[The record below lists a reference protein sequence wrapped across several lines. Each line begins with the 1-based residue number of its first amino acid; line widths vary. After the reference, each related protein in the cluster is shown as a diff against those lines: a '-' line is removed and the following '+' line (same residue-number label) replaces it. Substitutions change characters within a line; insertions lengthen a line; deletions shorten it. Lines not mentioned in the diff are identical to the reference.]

1 MNLPKEVATQNISF
15 TILSLKVKNIEKQ
28 TINEPNS
35 FNVMNMCLCDEQK
48 RHTEA

>member
-1 MNLPKEVATQNISF
+1 MLKHFIYH
-15 TILSLKVKNIEKQ
+15 SLANSENIEKQ

-35 FNVMNMCLCDEQK
+35 FNVMNMCLCDKQK